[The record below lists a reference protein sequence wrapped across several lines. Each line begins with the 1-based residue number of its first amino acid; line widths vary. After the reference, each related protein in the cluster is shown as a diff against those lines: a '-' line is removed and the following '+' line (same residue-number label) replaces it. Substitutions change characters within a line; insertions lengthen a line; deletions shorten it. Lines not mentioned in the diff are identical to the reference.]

1 MLQREFWIITFT
13 IGFFLSCTKN
23 EEEPLNVLAGG
34 KTTVFVEN
42 SNSFQFPAPN
52 LTIEELEQHRLGDQ
66 AFEAIFV
73 TAPSTNNSGLGPL
86 FNQSACGSCHPKNG
100 RSVFSENPGDLAGL
114 LFRLSITGKGPHGEP
129 LAVPGFGGQLQT
141 KANLGKLAEANVDY
155 HFKYVNGTFADGE
168 LYELRQAIFSLTNS
182 YIPIPGGTLISPRMA
197 PPVFGLGLLEFI
209 SESEILKNEDIQDS
223 NGDGISGKAN
233 WVWDVQK
240 SSIQLGRFGWKAG
253 QPDLVQQAA
262 AAYNEDMGVTNPLFK
277 SESSTG
283 QLQQDSLKDDPE
295 IDQELLEQTAFY
307 TRSLAVPAPRNQSDP
322 TIQNGKRLFIKI
334 GCEKCHLSSFKTGV
348 SPFLFLSNQSIQP
361 YTDLLLHDMGDAL
374 SDGRPDFNASGNE
387 WRTPPLWGI
396 GLTLL
401 VNGHT
406 HFLHD
411 GRARNLQEAILW
423 HEGEAKSS
431 RDQFKK
437 LNKSERSAILKFI
450 LSL

>member
-1 MLQREFWIITFT
+1 MQLRTFWVLVFTVAGII
-13 IGFFLSCTKN
+13 SCKEN
-23 EEEPLNVLAGG
+23 EEETPDVLAGG

-42 SNSFQFPAPN
+42 SNSFQFPAPT
-52 LTIEELEQHRLGDQ
+52 LTSDELEQHRLGDQ

-73 TAPSTNNSGLGPL
+73 TAPAINNGGLGPV
-86 FNQSACGSCHPKNG
+86 FNQSSCASCHPKNG

-114 LFRLSITGKGPHGEP
+114 LFRLSVTGKGPHGEP
-129 LAVPGFGGQLQT
+129 LPVPGFGGQLQT
-141 KANLGKLAEANVDY
+141 KANLGKQAEALVNY
-155 HFKYVNGTFADGE
+155 NYRYVNGAFADGE

-182 YIPIPGGTLISPRMA
+182 YLPIPGGTLISPRIA

-209 SESEILKNEDIQDS
+209 PESDILKSEDILDV

-233 WVWDVQK
+233 WVWDFQK
-240 SSIQLGRFGWKAG
+240 SSMQIGRFGWKAG
-253 QPDLVQQAA
+253 QPGLIQQAA

-277 SESSTG
+277 LESSTG
-283 QLQQDSLKDDPE
+283 QLQQDTLKDDPE

-334 GCEKCHLSSFKTGV
+334 GCEKCHLANLKTGS
-348 SPFLFLSNQSIQP
+348 SPFQFLANQSIQP
-361 YTDLLLHDMGDAL
+361 YTDLLLHDMGDGL

-411 GRARNLQEAILW
+411 GRARNFQEAILW
-423 HEGEAKSS
+423 HEGEAKTS
-431 RDQFKK
+431 RDAYKK
-437 LNKSERSAILKFI
+437 LQKSERNAILKFI